1 MEASLGWELGMGWG
15 CSTVGF
21 SVQPLKAAEPW
32 GLLGCSSGCSSAGD
46 RRSSGVPL
54 KLAQVALPISA
65 LNPSMMELW
74 VCWGGMWQPRLW
86 GQSWCTEAFLV
97 AESASRVGVEQESR
111 RWALFAF
118 GPFLSVIS
126 GRQVLHVS
134 VFPSLKWGHSN
145 RSLFLKAACCAA

>member
-1 MEASLGWELGMGWG
+1 MGWG

-74 VCWGGMWQPRLW
+74 VCWGGYVATKALGP
-86 GQSWCTEAFLV
+86 ELV
-97 AESASRVGVEQESR
+97 HRG
-111 RWALFAF
+111 
-118 GPFLSVIS
+118 LS
-126 GRQVLHVS
+126 G
-134 VFPSLKWGHSN
+134 G
-145 RSLFLKAACCAA
+145 